1 MACQQTL
8 ALFMHINEERCFII
22 QSNNMLINDTELF
35 GKSLNVCE
43 ILTDHINKLFTIY
56 HCMNDKLYLDNLTIF
71 QMNELSLT
79 K

>member
-1 MACQQTL
+1 
-8 ALFMHINEERCFII
+8 
-22 QSNNMLINDTELF
+22 MLINDTELF

-79 K
+79 NDALCWGL